1 MTREISPQRGPGA
14 RLPDQK
20 ARDRIKSDLGANLLV
35 EAGAGAGK
43 TTALTDRMVA
53 LIRSGTARIEEVAAV
68 TFTRKAAAEL
78 RERFQGALEKELRGC
93 PPGSDASRRMLD
105 ALRTI
110 DRAFL
115 GTIHAFCARLL
126 RERPLEAGI
135 DPAFQE
141 TPEADMLRLRKRF
154 WHSFLERLVAQED
167 PILEELAEAGL
178 RPDVLEAAFETVA
191 DNPDVR
197 FPADEAPR
205 PGAEEI
211 AVVRRELERLLDR
224 GLRLLPTEEPTAG
237 WDALQKRLRN
247 LRYLR
252 DVRAWND
259 PQAFLDAVT
268 LLCRTK
274 SYTITQNRWSDSSEG
289 KATAKRFEAEVNAFI
304 GEEGPARSLVSLWF
318 AHRYATAMRL
328 IARAADDLAE
338 HRRRTGQLDFQDLL
352 FLAAQLLRRSSTA
365 RRDLGIR
372 YRRLL
377 VDEFQDTDPLQAE
390 VVLLLA
396 AEPTGQDEDWRTV
409 VPREGALFVVG
420 DPKQSIYR
428 FRRADIAVYNL
439 VKRRFEEFGEVL
451 HLVANFRSRQG
462 IADLVNQT
470 FGGQD
475 ALFPESAT
483 SYQAAFAPLQVLPKE
498 NRAPREGV
506 FSYAVDSSGK
516 QRDRCR
522 REAELLATWVA
533 GRLGGSHGRWPG
545 DFLILTRDRR
555 HLDLYARALEEHNV
569 PVDVSGA
576 RAGVESE
583 LSELLALLGALA
595 DPEDTVK
602 TVAVL
607 TGLFFGLDL
616 EQLTEHKLHGG
627 WFGYTADPEGRSE
640 GIEEVRTALSRLW
653 SWWTSAARMPADVL
667 IGKLIAELGIL
678 PYAAT
683 GPLGGV
689 RAGTVSYALDAV
701 RARAFSGDSSLV
713 GAGEALEAALGWE
726 DAETPLEP
734 GRTDAVRVMN
744 VHRAKGLE
752 APVVVLTGAESSSTH
767 PVRLHVERPE
777 GGEAIGHLLLQK
789 PQGRRRVDLARPLD
803 WKRREEEERA
813 FEAAER
819 DRLLYVAGTRAQDEL
834 VIGRVPGKS
843 NSHWS
848 GFHRALAGVA
858 TELELAPGPLP
869 ARDAP
874 KIGSEE
880 IARQVAAVREGRR
893 AVGLASYR
901 MESVTTLAKAR
912 PAPGGPPADED
923 PASTDGGPARAR
935 PRLVPQARPRAP
947 AGPRGYEWGSVVHAA
962 LAAAARGV
970 KGPALRLLCRS
981 LLVEYELPVTEA
993 GDPRYLHDLLE
1004 LVRKVQGS
1012 ELWRRALAADE
1023 RHIEVPFASPYRGP
1037 SDVPTTVEG
1046 VIDLAFREPD
1056 GWVIADYKT
1065 DRGDD
1070 PDFER
1075 RKASYRRQVDIYSE
1089 CWGELTQEPVKER
1102 ILLFTASGDSDSW

>member
-1 MTREISPQRGPGA
+1 MTRDASAPPSPGPP
-14 RLPDQK
+14 LPDQE
-20 ARDRIKSDLGANLLV
+20 ARDRIRSDLGANLLV

-53 LIRSGTARIEEVAAV
+53 LIRSGTARIDEIAAV

-78 RERFQGALEKELRGC
+78 RERFQGALERELREC
-93 PPGSDASRRMLD
+93 PPDSDASQRMRD

-154 WHSFLERLVAQED
+154 WHSFLERLVAEED
-167 PILEELAEAGL
+167 PILEELADVGL

-197 FPADEAPR
+197 FPADEAAK
-205 PGAEEI
+205 PGPEEI

-224 GLRLLPTEEPTAG
+224 GLRLLPPKEPTDG
-237 WDALQKRLRN
+237 WDPLQKRLRN

-252 DVRAWND
+252 EVRAWDD
-259 PQAFLDAVT
+259 PPAFLDAVT
-268 LLCRTK
+268 LLCRTRA
-274 SYTITQNRWSDSSEG
+274 YGITQKRWSDSSEG
-289 KATAKRFEAEVNAFI
+289 KATAKRFQAEVNAFI
-304 GEEGPARSLVSLWF
+304 GEEGPARSLISLWF
-318 AHRYATAMRL
+318 AHRYTMAMRL
-328 IARAADDLAE
+328 VTRAADDLAE
-338 HRRRTGQLDFQDLL
+338 HRRRTGHLDFGDLL
-352 FLAAQLLRRSSTA
+352 FLAAQLLRQSPTA

-390 VVLLLA
+390 VVLLLG
-396 AEPTGQDEDWRTV
+396 AEPTGRDEDWRTV

-451 HLVANFRSRQG
+451 YLVANFRSRQG
-462 IADLVNQT
+462 IADVVNGT

-475 ALFPESAT
+475 GLFPKSAT

-498 NRAPREGV
+498 KPAPREGV
-506 FSYAVDSSGK
+506 FSYALDGSGK
-516 QRDRCR
+516 SRDRCQ

-533 GRLGGSHGRWPG
+533 GRLGRNRGRGPG
-545 DFLILTRDRR
+545 DFLILTRNRR
-555 HLDLYARALEEHNV
+555 HLDLYAQALEEHNV
-569 PVDVSGA
+569 RVDVSGA
-576 RAGVESE
+576 RAGVEAE
-583 LSELLALLGALA
+583 LSELMALLQALA
-595 DPEDTVK
+595 DPEDNVK

-616 EQLTEHKLHGG
+616 EQLTEHKLRGG
-627 WFGYTADPEGRSE
+627 WFGYTTDPESRSE
-640 GIEEVRTALSRLW
+640 GVEAVRTALSRLW

-713 GAGEALEAALGWE
+713 GANEALEAALGWE

-752 APVVVLTGAESSSTH
+752 APVVVLTGAELSSKHS
-767 PVRLHVERPE
+767 VRLHVERPE
-777 GGEAIGHLLLQK
+777 GGEAIGHLLLGK
-789 PQGRRRVDLARPLD
+789 LQGRSWVDLARPLD
-803 WKRREEEERA
+803 WKRREEEERE

-819 DRLLYVAGTRAQDEL
+819 DRLLYVAGTRAKDEL
-834 VIGRVPGKS
+834 VIGRIPGKS
-843 NSHWS
+843 NSPWS
-848 GFHRALAGVA
+848 GFHGALEGLT

-874 KIGSEE
+874 DVSSEE
-880 IARQVAAVREGRR
+880 IARQVAAVREGRQ
-893 AVGLASYR
+893 AVGVASYR
-901 MESVTTLAKAR
+901 MQSATTLAKA
-912 PAPGGPPADED
+912 PAEGSAAPADRSAA
-923 PASTDGGPARAR
+923 PAR
-935 PRLVPQARPRAP
+935 PRPEPQARPRAP

-993 GDPRYLHDLLE
+993 GDPRHLHDLLE

-1023 RHIEVPFASPYRGP
+1023 RHVEVPFASPYRGP

-1075 RKASYRRQVDIYSE
+1075 RKISYRRQVDIYSE

-1102 ILLFTASGDSDSW
+1102 ILLFTASGESDSW